1 MIATD
6 HQPRWAL
13 AHDANVKDWEGQD
26 DRAHRITPARA
37 RNARRVD
44 VVCCLDRC
52 ASAPQRVVTL
62 SLRGAEVAAGRLE
75 FEEQRLTGADD
86 QQVGTARPDA
96 KRLEDRGFDW
106 RSPAAVRDVGP
117 PRITTSA
124 PPQVLDQRALQ
135 LGFGLL
141 AASHF
146 GSHVGRRQQR
156 ARE

>member
-1 MIATD
+1 MGAFIAA
-6 HQPRWAL
+6 PRA
-13 AHDANVKDWEGQD
+13 DKECK
-26 DRAHRITPARA
+26 
-37 RNARRVD
+37 RRVN
-44 VVCCLDRC
+44 VVDGLNLRSR
-52 ASAPQRVVTL
+52 ALQRGVTL
-62 SLRGAEVAAGRLE
+62 DLCGGELTAGRLKLH
-75 FEEQRLTGADD
+75 EQRLTGADD

-106 RSPAAVRDVGP
+106 RSPAAGRDVRP

-146 GSHVGRRQQR
+146 GTHVGPPAATRSRMTR
-156 ARE
+156 